1 MLTISA
7 IFNIGACLLALSQP
21 LAKILH
27 PFLSQLFE
35 GWLLCSHLVRP
46 SQTEFN
52 SRGRGKVRP
61 TTSKIF
67 PRPYKT
73 RTNDR
78 TKTRTQ
84 NSRSPIFPGASS
96 GHAPFYLPA
105 SNQSLCVH
113 TPLFIYTSTQNRKL
127 FNSFFGGSLA
137 YCLFF
142 LQEQRPYLP
151 GFFILAQCLT
161 YWAWNITGVQQYVL
175 IYFSLFKLYVYVCV
189 MIYLCIYSLY
199 SLMYI

>member
-67 PRPYKT
+67 PWPYKT

-113 TPLFIYTSTQNRKL
+113 TPLFIYTSTQNLKL
-127 FNSFFGGSLA
+127 FNSFFWWFT
-137 YCLFF
+137 CLLFIF

-151 GFFILAQCLT
+151 GSFILAQCLT